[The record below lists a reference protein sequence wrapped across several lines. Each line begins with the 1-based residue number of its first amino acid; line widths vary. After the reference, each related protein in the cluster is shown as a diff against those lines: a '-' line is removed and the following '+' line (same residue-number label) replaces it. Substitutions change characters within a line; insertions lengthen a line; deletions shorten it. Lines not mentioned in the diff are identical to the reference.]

1 MRNIIDQCHLTSA
14 TAAGGRGSR
23 KRMTRIRRES
33 QRRRERKSAALPL
46 GTLGSLVS
54 IPVRNFRNG
63 SAEGRPS
70 SSSVRRIAAPQIAE
84 HNGGKLSAMSA
95 RSLEQAWL
103 KQHHAEY
110 AGAWVALEGGNLVA
124 QGSSARQVLEAAKA
138 KGYQQPLVVHVPCEP
153 QLPFGGW

>member
-1 MRNIIDQCHLTSA
+1 MRNAFDHCHLTST
-14 TAAGGRGSR
+14 TAEGGRR
-23 KRMTRIRRES
+23 FRTRVTRIRRES
-33 QRRRERKSAALPL
+33 QRRWKKKSAALSL
-46 GTLGSLVS
+46 VTLGSLVS
-54 IPVRNFRNG
+54 IPVRNSRNG
-63 SAEGRPS
+63 PAEGRPN
-70 SSSVRRIAAPQIAE
+70 SSSVRRSASPQISE
-84 HNGGKLSAMSA
+84 QNGGKLSAMSS
-95 RSLEQAWL
+95 RWLEQAWL